1 MKKNTLRVLGVL
13 FAAALFVSIS
23 VGAVSAAVS
32 SDNYLT
38 WTGDYSRNAYIE
50 GSVGPQTNEVLWFN
64 NYTSKTPLSDSA
76 KWDTTPYMDST
87 PLVYN
92 GNLYYSVYGGTTDS
106 GIYCVNALTGKEV
119 WKYTD
124 DYSKDSMTIDKGVL
138 YVGTC
143 RPYSK
148 GNGSLVA
155 LDAATGAKKWSSKQL
170 CTWGYVGIS
179 SAPVVSNDVVYLV
192 VHDDMNTTCN
202 DHLYAFN
209 TTTITD
215 GSLDVE
221 AEWTLPLVNEGNTTG
236 YIFKYSSPSLSP
248 DGKTLYVPGFGG
260 CAAVNLQ
267 SQSVVWKYDAGL
279 TGKVSANN
287 RVGTP
292 VYEGGKIYLTWRN
305 SASNNVLS
313 VLDAANGELK
323 ASKTSTD
330 YISSYAVAVT
340 DSYVVTCGAKGF
352 AVLNKEGLSEKYT
365 LARDSGATGDGC
377 SPLIVGNTVYYSSYS
392 KNEATG
398 NTKKAVLNA
407 FSLDT
412 GKLLWTYIFDKG
424 SFGFAQAEATPA
436 YSDGVIY
443 IATQCGYIYAFS
455 SPKISPEIIYEGI
468 VISPVTSG
476 SLPLKDV
483 FDAAQ
488 KAGYFTYNLTEWKT
502 VKDINGIENTA
513 DFSKTW
519 MCAYENNGDI
529 SPFSFDDIIL
539 PGAKIIYTYDE
550 MDTTTW
556 ETLRT
561 LYKVIITAGLLPDDS
576 VSLKSGW
583 NFISTPKSLAY
594 SDAKQVFAEIN
605 LDGHAPMTWDAKK
618 KDWTQ
623 ISETDAVI
631 PLTGYWV
638 YAKNP
643 VKLNFTYDNT
653 VYAVPASTTVYNG
666 WNAAGYAGSSNT
678 MTAADAF
685 SNVDWASAWVWNT
698 ASQSYTEILKTD
710 TTSVLPKGSGIW
722 LFVNDE
728 EKGLQGHV

>member
-23 VGAVSAAVS
+23 VGAVCAGSD
-32 SDNYLT
+32 DNYLT
-38 WTGDYSRNAYIE
+38 WTGAYSRNAYI
-50 GSVGPQTNEVLWFN
+50 GDSVGPQTNEVLWFN
-64 NYTSKTPLSDSA
+64 NYTSKTPLPDSA
-76 KWDTTPYMDST
+76 EWDTTPYMDST

-143 RPYSK
+143 RPYDK

-192 VHDDMNTTCN
+192 VHDAGNTTCN

-267 SQSVVWKYDAGL
+267 SKSVDWKYDAGL

-392 KNEATG
+392 MDEATG
-398 NTKKAVLNA
+398 KTKEAVLNA

-443 IATQCGYIYAFS
+443 IATQCGYIYAFY
-455 SPKISPEIIYEGI
+455 SPEILYKGT
-468 VISPVTSG
+468 VLVYSPEPTI
-476 SLPLKDV
+476 KDV
-483 FDAAQ
+483 LDIASEQGNITYNATAAGWILDICGITDRDPWYTGSWAYTYEHEG
-488 KAGYFTYNLTEWKT
+488 KVTYPNSILDSIPLGSTLDFTYSTYNPDTFE
-502 VKDINGIENTA
+502 
-513 DFSKTW
+513 
-519 MCAYENNGDI
+519 
-529 SPFSFDDIIL
+529 II
-539 PGAKIIYTYDE
+539 KVQKE
-550 MDTTTW
+550 
-556 ETLRT
+556 
-561 LYKVIITAGLLPDDS
+561 VIITVSAQPDHE
-576 VSLKSGW
+576 LQLQQGW
-583 NFISTPKSLAY
+583 NFISVPKALAKPA
-594 SDAKQVFAEIN
+594 AKYLFSPVSKSGF
-605 LDGHAPMTWDAKK
+605 APMTWDAEKK
-618 KDWTQ
+618 EWILVSENTQ
-623 ISETDAVI
+623 VT

-638 YAKNP
+638 YAEKP
-643 VKLNFTYDNT
+643 TTLYVVYDKDVT
-653 VYAVPASTTVYNG
+653 SVPASKRVYEG
-666 WNAAGYAGSSNT
+666 WNAVGVSGTNT
-678 MTAADAF
+678 MTAETAF
-685 SNVDWASAWVWNT
+685 ANVDWVLAHVWNVSEGEFDVT
-698 ASQSYTEILKTD
+698 ISSTSTD
-710 TTSVLPKGSGIW
+710 QPPLPQYSGLWLYSNEDKGIPGY
-722 LFVNDE
+722 L
-728 EKGLQGHV
+728 

>member
-1 MKKNTLRVLGVL
+1 MKKDTLRVFGVL
-13 FAAALFVSIS
+13 LAAALFVSIS
-23 VGAVSAAVS
+23 VGAVCAGSD
-32 SDNYLT
+32 DNYLT
-38 WTGDYSRNAYIE
+38 WTGAYSRNAYIE

-64 NYTSKTPLSDSA
+64 NYTSKTPLPDST
-76 KWDTTPYMDST
+76 KYDTTPYVDST

-119 WKYTD
+119 WNYTG
-124 DYSKDSMTIDKGVL
+124 DYSRDSMTIDKDVL

-143 RPYSK
+143 RPLSK

-170 CTWGYVGIS
+170 CTWGYAGIS

-192 VHDDMNTTCN
+192 VHDAGNTTCN

-221 AEWTLPLVNEGNTTG
+221 AEWTLPLVNEGNTSG
-236 YIFKYSSPSLSP
+236 YLWKYSSPSLSP
-248 DGKTLYVPGFGG
+248 DGMLYVPGFGG

-267 SQSVVWKYDAGL
+267 SKSVVWKYDAGL
-279 TGKVSANN
+279 TGKPSASN

-305 SASNNVLS
+305 STSNNVLS
-313 VLDAANGELK
+313 VLDAANGKLK
-323 ASKTSTD
+323 ASKTSAD

-340 DSYVVTCGAKGF
+340 DSYVVTCSAKGF

-365 LARDSGATGDGC
+365 LARDSGASGEAC

-398 NTKKAVLNA
+398 NTNKAVLNA

-424 SFGFAQAEATPA
+424 SFSKDAQAEATPA
-436 YSDGVIY
+436 YSDGIIY
-443 IATQCGYIYAFS
+443 IATQCGYIYAFY
-455 SPKISPEIIYEGI
+455 SPEIIYEGI

-476 SLPLKDV
+476 PLPLKDV

-488 KAGYFTYNLTEWKT
+488 KEGHFTYNLTEYNT

-519 MCAYENNGDI
+519 MCAYENNDGAEPYD
-529 SPFSFDDIIL
+529 FDDKIL

-550 MDTTTW
+550 METSFPWD
-556 ETLRT
+556 TLRT
-561 LYKVIITAGLLPDDS
+561 LYKVIITAGLSPDAS
-576 VSLKSGW
+576 VSLQSGW
-583 NFISTPKSLAY
+583 NFISVPKALAKP
-594 SDAKQVFAEIN
+594 AAEN
-605 LDGHAPMTWDAKK
+605 FFYPVSKSGYTPMTWDAENEKWILVSEK
-618 KDWTQ
+618 TQ
-623 ISETDAVI
+623 VT

-638 YAKNP
+638 YAENP
-643 VKLNFTYDNT
+643 TTLYVVYDKDVT
-653 VYAVPASTTVYNG
+653 SVPASKHVYEG
-666 WNAAGYAGSSNT
+666 WNAVGVSGTNP
-678 MTAADAF
+678 MTAETAF
-685 SNVDWASAWVWNT
+685 ANVNWALAHVWNVSEGKFNGE
-698 ASQSYTEILKTD
+698 AISPNSSKPTE
-710 TTSVLPKGSGIW
+710 LPQYSGLWLYSNEDKGIPGY
-722 LFVNDE
+722 L
-728 EKGLQGHV
+728 